1 MREPIMYSKDPSDYI
16 RAALAIETLAYLNKG
31 YLDKSVRDNDTMS
44 LEIQSLL
51 VKALTQEEE

>member
-1 MREPIMYSKDPSDYI
+1 MKEPGMYSKDPTDYI

-31 YLDKSVRDNDTMS
+31 YLGKGVRDNDTMS

-51 VKALTQEEE
+51 IKALTQEEE

>member
-1 MREPIMYSKDPSDYI
+1 MKDPIMYSKDPTDYI

-31 YLDKSVRDNDTMS
+31 YLDKAVRDDNTMS

-51 VKALTQEEE
+51 IKALTQEEE